1 MKPPPAKLTISKE
14 DYLKAIA
21 EAASEEEVVIAA
33 TLARWLAISP
43 PAVTAALRRLQR
55 DGLVRLGPAGRL
67 LLTAEGR
74 AIADRIQARHYL
86 VERML
91 AEMFGMPWYK
101 VHDEAERLEHAVSP
115 DFEER
120 LRAVLGSGKPCPHG
134 NDARVVSSA
143 ERIRRGHRRLSEI
156 SEPGGYVAVA
166 ANERDRKLLEFL
178 DSLGLQPGTAFEWVS
193 RNYDQTISL
202 RIGGKSCSLGVPA
215 AAGVWVAKDSPA
227 KSSRKT
233 R

>member
-1 MKPPPAKLTISKE
+1 M
-14 DYLKAIA
+14 
-21 EAASEEEVVIAA
+21 
-33 TLARWLAISP
+33 
-43 PAVTAALRRLQR
+43 
-55 DGLVRLGPAGRL
+55 GPAGRF

-74 AIADRIQARHYL
+74 AIAERIQVRHYL

-120 LRAVLGSGKPCPHG
+120 LRTVLGSGKPCPHG

-143 ERIRRGHRRLSEI
+143 ERMRRGHRRLNEI
-156 SEPGGYVAVA
+156 TEQGAYVAIS

-178 DSLGLQPGTAFEWVS
+178 DTLGLRPGTAFEWVS

-202 RIGGKSCSLGVPA
+202 RIGGKSCNLGVPA
-215 AAGVWVAKDSPA
+215 AAGVWVTKDSNV
-227 KSSRKT
+227 SRNRKL